1 MWPDFNCAPG
11 LGPCRKALEDFSPR
25 VLRIMFT
32 LAPWD
37 KPMTY
42 KEEKSAQEAR
52 QKEKIFVNFFLEVE
66 AVLHKFGAAGSE
78 NNRLPTR
85 WEVLP

>member
-1 MWPDFNCAPG
+1 MVVLLPN
-11 LGPCRKALEDFSPR
+11 RKALEDFSPR

-42 KEEKSAQEAR
+42 KEERSAAEAR
-52 QKEKIFVNFFLEVE
+52 QKEKVFVNFFLEVD
-66 AVLHKFGAAGSE
+66 AVMHKFGPEGTE
-78 NNRLPTR
+78 GRLPTR
-85 WEVLP
+85 WQVQ